1 MIDYSKKTVKQLE
14 DLLKDFEVAKE
25 YIEAIVKEKN
35 DIKC

>member
-1 MIDYSKKTVKQLE
+1 MIDYSKKELKELKE
-14 DLLKDFEVAKE
+14 LLKDIKVAKE